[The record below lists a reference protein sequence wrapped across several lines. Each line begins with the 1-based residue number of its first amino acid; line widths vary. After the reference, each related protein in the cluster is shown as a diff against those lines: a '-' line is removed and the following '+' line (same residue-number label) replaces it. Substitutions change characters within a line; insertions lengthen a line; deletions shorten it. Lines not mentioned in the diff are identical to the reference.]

1 MSPTDRRTRIEALT
15 DAERAQMDGWA
26 DRWIAA
32 GLSTARADRATFEA
46 AARDCYRF
54 AGLEPPK
61 VIIWVDSPLV
71 LALAAPIAAAL
82 LDSGQGRAVDDAVTG
97 AVTGAVEGAVTD
109 AVDGAVTDAV
119 EGAVDGAVGRAVTG
133 AVTGAV
139 RGAVTGAVRGAVTG
153 AVEGAV
159 TGAVEGAVTDA
170 VDGAVGRAV
179 HGAVEGAVTDAV
191 DGAVGR
197 AVHGAVTD
205 AVRGAVRGA
214 VHGAVEGAVTDAV
227 RRAVRDAVRLRWS
240 HYLGGQFWVGGWWG
254 PAWYSF
260 FREVCHLDLPG
271 DLWDRARAYEQTA
284 QSACWWWPHR
294 DFIMVCERP
303 TVIATELVDP
313 ALPRGWGSHRLHR
326 EDGPAVAWPDGWGV
340 YSWHG
345 VRVEPWVIETP
356 AADLTVGMVH
366 AEPNAEVR
374 RVLIARMGMARYLT
388 ESQARPIQ
396 ADDYGRLYEIPLDD
410 GRSMRVVRVIN
421 GTPEPEGERAD
432 CEMGDDGEWYKVYW
446 LRVPSRMTS
455 ARQAVAWTNWHE
467 DPATY
472 EEVVR
477 T

>member
-26 DRWIAA
+26 DRWIAV

-61 VIIWVDSPLV
+61 AIIWVDSPLV

-82 LDSGQGRAVDDAVTG
+82 LDSGQGRTVD
-97 AVTGAVEGAVTD
+97 GAVEGAVTD

-119 EGAVDGAVGRAVTG
+119 DSAMGG
-133 AVTGAV
+133 
-139 RGAVTGAVRGAVTG
+139 
-153 AVEGAV
+153 
-159 TGAVEGAVTDA
+159 
-170 VDGAVGRAV
+170 
-179 HGAVEGAVTDAV
+179 
-191 DGAVGR
+191 
-197 AVHGAVTD
+197 
-205 AVRGAVRGA
+205 
-214 VHGAVEGAVTDAV
+214 
-227 RRAVRDAVRLRWS
+227 AVRLRWS

-410 GRSMRVVRVIN
+410 GRAMRVVRVVN

-446 LRVPSRMTS
+446 LRVPSRMTT

-467 DPATY
+467 DPNTY